1 MKLTDTLDIKNTLI
15 KAFQL
20 HKKNNFM
27 CFKKQLF
34 TITVLAI
41 LMLSS
46 CTKNNGI
53 DNNSVIVKPYVL
65 YFSGDRGELFKT
77 NTKFS
82 KVAAVVPCN
91 T

>member
-1 MKLTDTLDIKNTLI
+1 
-15 KAFQL
+15 
-20 HKKNNFM
+20 M

-77 NTKFS
+77 NTGRLFNLVFPPDGELLQPAMTICCLS
-82 KVAAVVPCN
+82 KEMYISV
-91 T
+91 